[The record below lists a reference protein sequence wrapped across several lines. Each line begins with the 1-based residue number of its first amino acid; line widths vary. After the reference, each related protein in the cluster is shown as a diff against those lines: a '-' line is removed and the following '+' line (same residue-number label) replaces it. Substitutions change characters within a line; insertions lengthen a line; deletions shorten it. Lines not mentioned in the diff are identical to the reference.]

1 MPRMMVSRMRVRSLT
16 WVTVRPESRRACA
29 RVAPMLMTHLHRS
42 YRTERPGY
50 GAHLAMPHHRS
61 HRHRRTRGVV
71 DSCRQH
77 HGVSADICAGMAG
90 GGWGG
95 GFGGGGGG

>member
-16 WVTVRPESRRACA
+16 WVTVRPESRRAFA

-42 YRTERPGY
+42 YRAERPGY

-61 HRHRRTRGVV
+61 HRHDRHARGAGITALRRSLPGWYRARA
-71 DSCRQH
+71 SAE
-77 HGVSADICAGMAG
+77 HGRRSVLSDT
-90 GGWGG
+90 
-95 GFGGGGGG
+95 

>member
-16 WVTVRPESRRACA
+16 WVTVRPESRRAFA
-29 RVAPMLMTHLHRS
+29 RVAPMVMTHLHRS

-61 HRHRRTRGVV
+61 HRHDRRTRGPGVTAL
-71 DSCRQH
+71 SRSLPEWYPARAGAE
-77 HGVSADICAGMAG
+77 HGARTVLS
-90 GGWGG
+90 
-95 GFGGGGGG
+95 